1 MSAVRRRL
9 DWILDMNTPPELN
22 DGSVTVVCKKQQF
35 LGPITQYSKNS
46 LVWICTTLP
55 DPYTQRI
62 AGQGSGA
69 DGRPAV
75 ALV

>member
-1 MSAVRRRL
+1 
-9 DWILDMNTPPELN
+9 MNTPPELN
-22 DGSVTVVCKKQQF
+22 DSSVTVVCKKQQF
-35 LGPITQYSKNS
+35 FGLAAQYSKNS
-46 LVWICTTLP
+46 LVWICTTLQ